1 MRRVVVGA
9 GMMRMVAVRMKRK
22 KKREWKR
29 LKGEV
34 EVDAAVELSINF
46 TVGESLG
53 IRG

>member
-1 MRRVVVGA
+1 
-9 GMMRMVAVRMKRK
+9 MKRK

-29 LKGEV
+29 LKDEV

>member
-1 MRRVVVGA
+1 
-9 GMMRMVAVRMKRK
+9 MKRK
-22 KKREWKR
+22 KKRGMAEV
-29 LKGEV
+29 KGEV